1 MRIVKIENKPIG
13 DGYPTYI
20 IAEIGGNFH
29 TFEQGIKLIKSAVSH
44 GVDAVKLQ
52 TFKAKNV
59 VSKFAT
65 FDMPG
70 VGGKKTQL
78 EILKN
83 LELDLSI
90 QKKIFDYC
98 KNKNITIFSTPSHKT
113 DIDFLEENDVCAYKI
128 GSDDLTNLQLI
139 KQVSKMKRPT
149 IISTGMSN
157 LKEVKEAVNTFY
169 STGNR
174 NLILLHCVS
183 MYPAE
188 PKFSNLLSIPEMK
201 KSFKIPIGWSDHT
214 KSIDICVAATAFG
227 ANLIEKHFT
236 LSKKS
241 KGPDHIL
248 SATSPELSEMVKK
261 IRIVEDAKGTGIKK
275 PAKCEE
281 RNRLDIR
288 KSIVA
293 AKKIPKGTKI
303 VRNLLEIKRPSHGIP
318 PKKINLIIGKKIIK
332 EVKKDE
338 FLKMEYLK

>member
-1 MRIVKIENKPIG
+1 MRFISIENKRIG
-13 DGYPTYI
+13 DNYPTYVV
-20 IAEIGGNFH
+20 AEIGGNFH
-29 TFEQGIKLIKSAVSH
+29 TFELGTKLIKSAIFC
-44 GVDAVKLQ
+44 GADAVKLQ
-52 TFKAKNV
+52 TFRAENV
-59 VSKFAT
+59 VSRFAT

-83 LELDLSI
+83 LELDCRI

-139 KQVSKMKRPT
+139 KQVSKMNKPT

-157 LKEVKEAVNTFY
+157 MKEVKEAVDTFY
-169 STGNR
+169 STGNHS
-174 NLILLHCVS
+174 LILLHCVS

-188 PKFSNLLSIPEMK
+188 PKFSNLLAIPEMK
-201 KSFKIPIGWSDHT
+201 KTFKIPIGWSDHT
-214 KSIDICVAATAFG
+214 KSIDVCVAATAIG

-236 LSKKS
+236 LNKRAKE
-241 KGPDHIL
+241 PDHVL
-248 SATSPELSEMVKK
+248 SATPKELSELIKK
-261 IRIVEDAKGTGIKK
+261 IRIVEEAKGTKVKK

-281 RNRLDIR
+281 KNRFDVR

-303 VRNLLEIKRPSHGIP
+303 ILEQLEIKRPGYGIP
-318 PKKINLIIGKKIIK
+318 PKKINFVIGKKPVK
-332 EVKKDE
+332 EIKKDE
-338 FLKMEYLK
+338 FLKIEYLK